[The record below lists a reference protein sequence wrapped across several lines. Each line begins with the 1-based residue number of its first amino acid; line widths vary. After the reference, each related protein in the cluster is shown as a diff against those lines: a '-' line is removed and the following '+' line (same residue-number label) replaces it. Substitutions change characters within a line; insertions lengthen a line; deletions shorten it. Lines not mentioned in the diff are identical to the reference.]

1 MKLRPYQEKLIQ
13 QVQEEWQRGARNV
26 LMQSATGSGKTMT
39 FCHILKHEAGASVAI
54 AHRSELVTQMSLTLA
69 RYGVRHRVIG
79 PPAVARQCAALHLAE
94 IGRDYTDSRSKTAVA
109 GVDTLIRMSDSDP
122 WFKQVGLVVQ
132 DECFAA
138 GTLIDGKPIETIRV
152 GDMVDAYDEATGRIE
167 KRQVVRLFKNVAP
180 KDMMLVKVG
189 HHVLNCTK
197 GHPFYTR
204 RGWVEAGDL
213 NLNDE
218 VLIYEMYPLR
228 HSDRE
233 RDRKSEVQIQ
243 DERQNILHSKVRLQS
258 QNSDNETTGA
268 EIASHSEM
276 SRVRECCGLIETPPC
291 SVEKDGAC
299 ILQSRMFDSIS
310 SEDIVTNRNE
320 NQQEVRFRTHESQEP
335 DARLIDT
342 NESVCNSEDDG
353 SQTNRSRGQRE
364 TSNSTRSD
372 TDDSVWGLGV
382 CGAVPNQDGAKTRF
396 GLPDMLQAGCSESET
411 EIGPRSGRGKSL
423 RAQAHRR
430 KEGQLLTWARVDS
443 VEVYQRGDR
452 TRNGESC
459 DDGYVYNIEVEGLHT
474 YIANGVIVHN
484 CHHVLRE
491 NKWGQAASMF
501 PNARG
506 LYPTATPCRSDK
518 KGLGRHADGLIDAM
532 VLGPSMRWLIE
543 NGFLTDYRVFAP
555 KSDIDISKVAI
566 SQSTGDFNLTQ
577 LRSAVH
583 ESRQIVG
590 DVVKHYLRIAPG
602 KLGATFCVDV
612 EEATKVAAAYRAA
625 GVPAEVITGNTP
637 PLLRAELMRR
647 FRNRDILQLVSV
659 DILGEG
665 VDVPAIE
672 VVTMARHTAS
682 FGLFTQQF
690 GRALRPMEGKS
701 HAIIIDHVGN
711 FVRHGPPDA
720 PQNWTLDRGER
731 RRSSATDAESVRVC
745 DNIDCLA
752 AYPRR
757 LTHCPYCEQPPT
769 VAGRSAPEYVDGDL
783 HELDASV
790 LAHLRGEIERID
802 GAATLPLHLDAKIQ
816 RAVFNRHAEKQ
827 EAQRALR
834 QTMALWGGY
843 WVTQGETVRVA
854 QKRFYLTW
862 GIDVMTAQT
871 LGVKDATALRERI
884 VTWLNEQGV
893 KGE

>member
-1 MKLRPYQEKLIQ
+1 
-13 QVQEEWQRGARNV
+13 
-26 LMQSATGSGKTMT
+26 MQSATGSGKTMT

-79 PPAVARQCAALHLAE
+79 PNAVARQCAALHLAE

-132 DECFAA
+132 DE
-138 GTLIDGKPIETIRV
+138 
-152 GDMVDAYDEATGRIE
+152 
-167 KRQVVRLFKNVAP
+167 
-180 KDMMLVKVG
+180 G
-189 HHVLNCTK
+189 HH
-197 GHPFYTR
+197 G
-204 RGWVEAGDL
+204 
-213 NLNDE
+213 
-218 VLIYEMYPLR
+218 
-228 HSDRE
+228 
-233 RDRKSEVQIQ
+233 
-243 DERQNILHSKVRLQS
+243 
-258 QNSDNETTGA
+258 
-268 EIASHSEM
+268 
-276 SRVRECCGLIETPPC
+276 
-291 SVEKDGAC
+291 
-299 ILQSRMFDSIS
+299 
-310 SEDIVTNRNE
+310 
-320 NQQEVRFRTHESQEP
+320 
-335 DARLIDT
+335 
-342 NESVCNSEDDG
+342 
-353 SQTNRSRGQRE
+353 
-364 TSNSTRSD
+364 
-372 TDDSVWGLGV
+372 
-382 CGAVPNQDGAKTRF
+382 
-396 GLPDMLQAGCSESET
+396 
-411 EIGPRSGRGKSL
+411 
-423 RAQAHRR
+423 
-430 KEGQLLTWARVDS
+430 
-443 VEVYQRGDR
+443 
-452 TRNGESC
+452 
-459 DDGYVYNIEVEGLHT
+459 
-474 YIANGVIVHN
+474 
-484 CHHVLRE
+484 LRE
-491 NKWGQAASMF
+491 NKWGRAASMF

-682 FGLFTQQF
+682 FGLFCLDPLTEVLTPEGWLKSEQALQAKNVLAFDLHTGAVSNVDVTGRVCRPMYEDESMYRLVSPHCDLLVSDKHNLIVKSRTPTAKNWQIQTAEQVADRTAMYAIPVAGHLELPDCGLTDDELKFLGWFMSDGTLNKNTNSIQISQSVAKPNHIQHIADSIRGCGFKFGLHLYRRKNVPSTHNDSFVFSISKGEPRGTDKHLSGWARLGQWVDKSVPAIYDTLSARDLRVMLEAWNLGDGFNNHSCIKGYKVRSMRIACGSDKNMADRLQQLCVTRGLRCNISVQSPRGVDWYTCNIKEVTHTTVAGKNVKDGSISGKKDYERSRLEKSNERPDYVWCLSNELGTLITRRNGKVAIVGNCQQF

-745 DNIDCLA
+745 DNVDCLA

-757 LTHCPYCEQPPT
+757 LTRCPYCEQPPT

>member
-1 MKLRPYQEKLIQ
+1 
-13 QVQEEWQRGARNV
+13 
-26 LMQSATGSGKTMT
+26 MQSATGSGKTMT

-79 PPAVARQCAALHLAE
+79 PNAVARQCAALHLAE

-109 GVDTLIRMSDSDP
+109 GVQSLIRLPQTDP
-122 WFKQVGLVVQ
+122 WFKQV
-132 DECFAA
+132 
-138 GTLIDGKPIETIRV
+138 TLFV
-152 GDMVDAYDEATGRIE
+152 GDEA
-167 KRQVVRLFKNVAP
+167 
-180 KDMMLVKVG
+180 
-189 HHVLNCTK
+189 HH
-197 GHPFYTR
+197 F
-204 RGWVEAGDL
+204 
-213 NLNDE
+213 
-218 VLIYEMYPLR
+218 LR
-228 HSDRE
+228 D
-233 RDRKSEVQIQ
+233 
-243 DERQNILHSKVRLQS
+243 
-258 QNSDNETTGA
+258 NS
-268 EIASHSEM
+268 
-276 SRVRECCGLIETPPC
+276 
-291 SVEKDGAC
+291 
-299 ILQSRMFDSIS
+299 F
-310 SEDIVTNRNE
+310 
-320 NQQEVRFRTHESQEP
+320 
-335 DARLIDT
+335 
-342 NESVCNSEDDG
+342 
-353 SQTNRSRGQRE
+353 
-364 TSNSTRSD
+364 
-372 TDDSVWGLGV
+372 
-382 CGAVPNQDGAKTRF
+382 
-396 GLPDMLQAGCSESET
+396 
-411 EIGPRSGRGKSL
+411 
-423 RAQAHRR
+423 
-430 KEGQLLTWARVDS
+430 
-443 VEVYQRGDR
+443 
-452 TRNGESC
+452 
-459 DDGYVYNIEVEGLHT
+459 
-474 YIANGVIVHN
+474 
-484 CHHVLRE
+484 
-491 NKWGQAASMF
+491 GQAASMF

-647 FRNRDILQLVSV
+647 FRTRDILQLVSV

-672 VVTMARHTAS
+672 VVSMARHTAS

-690 GRALRPMEGKS
+690 GRSLRPMEGKS

-769 VAGRSAPEYVDGDL
+769 VAGRSAPDYVDGDL

-893 KGE
+893 RT